1 MKRVLTAVVLV
12 PAVVALIWWGPG
24 ELLLLVV
31 VGVSWLSLWEYL
43 ELVNR
48 MGYAPTR
55 VPLYFGGLVL
65 CFLGLL
71 QPAHLLAGLIG
82 VALLALCVETFRRQ
96 SPTEVLPS
104 VATSVLGL
112 LYVVLPL
119 SFLLALH
126 QRFEGPKLVLYVL
139 LLTWV
144 GDTAAYY
151 VGRALGQHKLAPRL
165 SPGKTVAGS
174 VASLVTS
181 VAVGH
186 WLLREWFPQ
195 FAQVHTLLLPV
206 VLNLASQTGDLAE
219 SALKRGAGV
228 KDSSQLLPGHGG
240 VLDRI
245 DGLLLALPTLWYY
258 YILVLGA

>member
-1 MKRVLTAVVLV
+1 MKRVLTAAVLV
-12 PAVVALIWWGPG
+12 PAVGALIWWGPG
-24 ELLLLVV
+24 WLLLLAV
-31 VGVSWLSLWEYL
+31 VGISWLSLWEYL
-43 ELVNR
+43 ELANR
-48 MGYAPTR
+48 MGYAPIQ
-55 VPLYFGGLVL
+55 VPLYFGGLGL
-65 CFLGLL
+65 CLLGLL
-71 QPAHLLAGLIG
+71 RPAHLLAGLLG
-82 VALLALCVETFRRQ
+82 MALLVLCVETLCRQ
-96 SPTEVLPS
+96 SPAEVLPS
-104 VATSVLGL
+104 AATSILGL

-119 SFLLALH
+119 SFLLALR

-151 VGRALGQHKLAPRL
+151 LGQALGRRKLAPRL
-165 SPGKTVAGS
+165 SPGKTIVGS
-174 VASLVTS
+174 VANLLAS
-181 VAVGH
+181 VAAGY
-186 WLLREWFPQ
+186 WLLRVWFPQ
-195 FAQVHTLLLPV
+195 FGQVHALLLPLA
-206 VLNLASQTGDLAE
+206 LNLASQMGDLAE

>member
-12 PAVVALIWWGPG
+12 PAVVALIWWSPPW
-24 ELLLLVV
+24 LLWLVV
-31 VGVSWLSLWEYL
+31 VGVSWISLWEYL
-43 ELVNR
+43 ELANR
-48 MGYAPTR
+48 IGYAPTR

-65 CFLGLL
+65 CLLGLL
-71 QPAHLLAGLIG
+71 RPMHLLAGLLG
-82 VALLALCVETFRRQ
+82 LALLAFCVEMLRRQ
-96 SPTEVLPS
+96 SPSEVLPS
-104 VATSVLGL
+104 AATSVFGL

-126 QRFEGPKLVLYVL
+126 QRVEGAKLVLYVL

-151 VGRALGQHKLAPRL
+151 LGRAFGRHRLAPRL
-165 SPGKTVAGS
+165 SPGKTVEGS
-174 VASLVTS
+174 VASLVVS
-181 VAVGH
+181 VAAGY
-186 WLLREWFPQ
+186 WLWRHWFPQ
-195 FAQVHTLLLPV
+195 FALVHALLLPAG
-206 VLNLASQTGDLAE
+206 LNLVAQVGDLVE

-245 DGLLLALPTLWYY
+245 DGLLLALPTMWYY